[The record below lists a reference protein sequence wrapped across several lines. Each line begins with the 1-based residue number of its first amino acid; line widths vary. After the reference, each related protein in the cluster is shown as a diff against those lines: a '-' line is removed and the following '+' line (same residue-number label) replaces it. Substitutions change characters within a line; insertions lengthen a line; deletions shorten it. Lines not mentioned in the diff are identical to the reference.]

1 MRAETVHVTDHA
13 LLRWKERA
21 SQTGEAKVQEIVQAV
36 KDSRVIKK
44 NEPLPYPL
52 PRLDGS
58 VYSFNGDEG
67 ILFILESVTID
78 EYRLV
83 TVINGGPTYR
93 GLARPPK
100 KKITNKKKQK
110 HVEPEKT
117 ELDLPQF
124 DSAIEER
131 NWLTEEKRRLEREL
145 AETSKKSSK
154 RKELLK
160 VWGEIETRLTEN
172 KSKFVKE
179 QDQKYEEKKKGCC
192 CEVLLLQLMKEVRE
206 LRTLVEALHGKQQP
220 GSPSNRSAVG
230 PIHVQSPVAGVSDL
244 ASQGD
249 GPLQLAPEQDSAA

>member
-44 NEPLPYPL
+44 SEPLPYPL

-67 ILFILESVTID
+67 LLFILESVTID

-100 KKITNKKKQK
+100 KTIIKKKKK

-117 ELDLPQF
+117 EIDLPQF
-124 DSAIEER
+124 DTATEER
-131 NWLTEEKRRLEREL
+131 NWLTDEKRRLEREL
-145 AETSKKSSK
+145 AATSKKSSL

-160 VWGEIETRLTEN
+160 VWGEVESRLTEN
-172 KSKFVKE
+172 KAKFVTE
-179 QDQKYEEKKKGCC
+179 QDQKYEKKKGCC
-192 CEVLLLQLMKEVRE
+192 CEVLLLQLMHEVKE
-206 LRTLVEALHGKQQP
+206 LRKLVESQHEQRP
-220 GSPSNRSAVG
+220 PSNRSTIG
-230 PIHVQSPVAGVSDL
+230 PVHVQPLVAGVSDL
-244 ASQGD
+244 ASQGN
-249 GPLQLAPEQDSAA
+249 GPLQPPTQQDEAA

>member
-13 LLRWKERA
+13 LLRWTERA
-21 SQTGEAKVQEIVQAV
+21 SKTGEPNVHEIVQAV

-58 VYSFNGDEG
+58 VYSYHEEG
-67 ILFILESVTID
+67 VLFILESVTID

-83 TVINGGPTYR
+83 TVITGGPTYR

-100 KKITNKKKQK
+100 KIINKKKQK

-124 DSAIEER
+124 DSAFEER
-131 NWLTEEKRRLEREL
+131 NWLTDEKRRLEREL
-145 AETSKKSSK
+145 AETSKKSTK

-172 KSKFVKE
+172 KGKFVQE
-179 QDQKYEEKKKGCC
+179 QDKKYEEKKKGCC
-192 CEVLLLQLMKEVRE
+192 CEVLLLQLLREVRE
-206 LRTLVEALHGKQQP
+206 LRTLVEASHGKA
-220 GSPSNRSAVG
+220 GSPGNRSTIG
-230 PIHVQSPVAGVSDL
+230 PVHVQPAIARVSDL

-249 GPLQLAPEQDSAA
+249 GPLQSTPQQDEAA

>member
-1 MRAETVHVTDHA
+1 MRAETVHITDHA
-13 LLRWKERA
+13 LLRWRERA
-21 SQTGEAKVQEIVQAV
+21 SDSGEAKVQEIVQAV

-52 PRLDGS
+52 PRVDGS
-58 VYSFNGDEG
+58 VYSFNGKEG
-67 ILFILESVTID
+67 LLFILESVTID

-83 TVINGGPTYR
+83 TVINGGQTYR

-100 KKITNKKKQK
+100 KTIINKKKQK

-117 ELDLPQF
+117 DLDMPQF

-131 NWLTEEKRRLEREL
+131 NWLTDEKRRLEREL

-172 KSKFVKE
+172 KSKFMQE
-179 QDQKYEEKKKGCC
+179 QDKNYEEKKKGCC
-192 CEVLLLQLMKEVRE
+192 CEVLLLQLMNEVKE
-206 LRTLVEALHGKQQP
+206 LRKLVEALHHGKQP
-220 GSPSNRSAVG
+220 GPPSNRSAVG
-230 PIHVQSPVAGVSDL
+230 PVHVQPVVAGLSDL
-244 ASQGD
+244 AAQGD
-249 GPLQLAPEQDSAA
+249 GPLQPAAEQDAAA